1 MLTVATFWERMFS
14 ALARFKEEHGHCDV
28 PQGWSENPQLGK
40 WTNRQR
46 TVFKRGELS
55 PDRLERLEA
64 LGFDWDPVVT
74 FWERMFSA
82 LARFKEEHGHC
93 DVPQGWSENPQL
105 GKWTNRQ
112 RTVFK
117 RGELSPDRLERLEA
131 LGFNWGTVATFRERM
146 FSELARFKEEHGHC
160 DVPAKWSENPQLR
173 TWVNKQR
180 AFYGSGKL
188 SPDRVERLDALGFEW
203 GPHAARWEKR
213 FSALVRFKK
222 EHGHCDVPAKWS
234 DPELGRWVTV
244 QRVVYRRGGLS
255 PDRVERL
262 EALGFEWD
270 AIAALW
276 EKRFSE
282 LVRFKKEH
290 SHCDVP
296 RAWSKNPVLGNW
308 VGTQR
313 SRSKKG
319 RMTDERRSRLKEIGF
334 RF

>member
-1 MLTVATFWERMFS
+1 MLTVATFWERMFSALVQFKTEHGHCDVPAKWSENPQLGKWTNNQRTVFKRGELSSDRLERLEAIGFDWDPVATFWERMFS

-55 PDRLERLEA
+55 PDRLERLE
-64 LGFDWDPVVT
+64 V
-74 FWERMFSA
+74 
-82 LARFKEEHGHC
+82 
-93 DVPQGWSENPQL
+93 
-105 GKWTNRQ
+105 
-112 RTVFK
+112 
-117 RGELSPDRLERLEA
+117 

-160 DVPAKWSENPQLR
+160 DVPVEWSENPQLGKWINR
-173 TWVNKQR
+173 QR
-180 AFYGSGKL
+180 VVYRRGGL

-213 FSALVRFKK
+213 FSALVRFKE
-222 EHGHCDVPAKWS
+222 EHGHCDVPVKLS

-319 RMTDERRSRLKEIGF
+319 RMTDARRSRLEEIGF

>member
-1 MLTVATFWERMFS
+1 MTGTSWVLTVATFWERMFSALVQFKTEHGHCDVPAKWSENPQLGKWTNNQRTVFKRGELSSDRLERLEAIGFDWDPVATFWEKMFS

-28 PQGWSENPQLGK
+28 PVEWSENPQLGK

-46 TVFKRGELS
+46 VVYRRG
-55 PDRLERLEA
+55 
-64 LGFDWDPVVT
+64 G
-74 FWERMFSA
+74 
-82 LARFKEEHGHC
+82 
-93 DVPQGWSENPQL
+93 
-105 GKWTNRQ
+105 
-112 RTVFK
+112 
-117 RGELSPDRLERLEA
+117 
-131 LGFNWGTVATFRERM
+131 
-146 FSELARFKEEHGHC
+146 
-160 DVPAKWSENPQLR
+160 
-173 TWVNKQR
+173 
-180 AFYGSGKL
+180 L

-213 FSALVRFKK
+213 FSALVRFKE
-222 EHGHCDVPAKWS
+222 EHGHCDVPVKLS

-313 SRSKKG
+313 SRAKKG
-319 RMTDERRSRLKEIGF
+319 RMTDERRSRLEEIGF